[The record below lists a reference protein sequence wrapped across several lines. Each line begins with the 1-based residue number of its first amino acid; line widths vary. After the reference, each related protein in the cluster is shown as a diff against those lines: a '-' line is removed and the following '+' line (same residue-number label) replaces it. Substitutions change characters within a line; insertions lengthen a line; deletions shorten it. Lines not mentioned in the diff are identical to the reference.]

1 MSAIPGCDSSTW
13 EGWAGK
19 SEAQIILSYVLSLR
33 PVGCMG
39 LCFKNE
45 NKAVCLG
52 WGGRTRGWGGGT
64 CLNPSTWKA
73 EAGVELESS
82 GLVAVPLL
90 TESEARAD
98 GKQ

>member
-1 MSAIPGCDSSTW
+1 MWYLMSAIPGCDSSTW

-19 SEAQIILSYVLSLR
+19 SEAQIV
-33 PVGCMG
+33 
-39 LCFKNE
+39 
-45 NKAVCLG
+45 VCLG
-52 WGGRTRGWGGGT
+52 WVCCPWGGGVGT